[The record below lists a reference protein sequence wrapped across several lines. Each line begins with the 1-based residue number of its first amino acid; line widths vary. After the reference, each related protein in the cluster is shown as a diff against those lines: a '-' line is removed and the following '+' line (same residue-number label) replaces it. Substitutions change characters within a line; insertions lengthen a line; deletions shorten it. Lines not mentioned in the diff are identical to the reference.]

1 MKQTTRLR
9 LNKPDYEDFADVE
22 KLNENFDLLDAAVQK
37 KNLRQILAITTSDWL
52 PYSAPGEDW
61 TKKKVIEIE
70 GVTADDVPQ
79 LNFTRDCKVAAT
91 DAGVTQVE
99 TEAGKLVLYA
109 ESVPSKT
116 LTAELLLHKA

>member
-37 KNLRQILAITTSDWL
+37 KNTRQVLTITTSDWL
-52 PYSAPGEDW
+52 PYSAPNEDW
-61 TKKKVIEIE
+61 TKKKEIAIE
-70 GVTADDVPQ
+70 GITADDVPQ
-79 LNFTRDCKVAAT
+79 LNFTRDCKAAAT

-99 TEAGKLVLYA
+99 TENGKLVLYA